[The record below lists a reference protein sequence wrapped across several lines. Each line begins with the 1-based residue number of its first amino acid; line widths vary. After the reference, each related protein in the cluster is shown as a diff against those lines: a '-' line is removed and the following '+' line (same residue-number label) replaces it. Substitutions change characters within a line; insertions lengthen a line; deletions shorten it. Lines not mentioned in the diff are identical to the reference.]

1 MPLKANKHTWKKQN
15 KENPAPMSKEI
26 KKKINT
32 FRT

>member
-26 KKKINT
+26 KKNKHI
-32 FRT
+32 